1 MGDLTPIRV
10 VDSPTIEAPR
20 RRGKSLTRRT
30 HQQGY
35 VYQKGRRKS
44 DPWRPNE
51 LAFVQFY
58 RDVPGE
64 PDQRHVALCLGH
76 CRTRSIAERTA
87 AEKLQELGV
96 NSTQTFIE
104 ATSNITFRQQDEI
117 WLKSLATERRE
128 SLAENTLNTR
138 RGALDRWMYPFFGD
152 TLLAEIHNVKL
163 REFVNHLVE
172 HKLKPATVRDYANI
186 VKTVVSSAIDKR
198 GEPLFP
204 RTWKSDI
211 INAPSIQH
219 QRKPSVSK
227 EGMEAILK
235 AVDEP
240 YRMLL
245 ELLAGC
251 GAMRA
256 GEALGLEIDK
266 HISKDFRTLYIR
278 QKAIRGKIEHFTKTH
293 SGTEIE
299 CEDGEIIGRDVDL
312 SKELAARLRAFVGNR
327 KSGLVF
333 CKENGDQIPQRDIL
347 KYCLHPTLK
356 KLGLTTGGLNIFRRF
371 RITRLKKAVDCPDAL
386 KHFWSGHAQTHVSE
400 RYTTLLQERDF
411 RLEWAEKIGTG
422 FELPKAP
429 SSNLSNLIAFRR
441 VG

>member
-1 MGDLTPIRV
+1 MRALAPILV

-44 DPWRPNE
+44 DPWQPKE

-104 ATSNITFRQQDEI
+104 ATSNITFRQQAEI
-117 WLKSLATERRE
+117 WLKSLE
-128 SLAENTLNTR
+128 TR
-138 RGALDRWMYPFFGD
+138 RRDPLEQTTIDTRRYAWDKWMYPFFGD
-152 TLLAEIHNVKL
+152 TLLADIHNLALSK
-163 REFVNHLVE
+163 FVDYID
-172 HKLKPATVRDYANI
+172 KLKPATIRDYINI
-186 VKTVVSSAIDKR
+186 VKAVVASAIDKR

-204 RTWKSDI
+204 RTWKEDI
-211 INAPSIQH
+211 INAPVIKRQK
-219 QRKPSVSK
+219 QPSATK
-227 EGMEAILK
+227 EAMEAILK
-235 AVDEP
+235 EAEEP
-240 YRMLL
+240 YCTLFQ
-245 ELLAGC
+245 LLAGC
-251 GAMRA
+251 GPMRA
-256 GEALGLEIDK
+256 GEALGLEIGK
-266 HISKDFRTLYIR
+266 HISEDFRTLYIR
-278 QKAIRGKIEHFTKTH
+278 QKAKRGKIQPYTKTE
-293 SGTEIE
+293 SGTELE

-312 SKELAARLRAFVGNR
+312 SKELAARLRTFIGNR
-327 KSGLVF
+327 RSGLVF
-333 CKENGDQIPQRDIL
+333 CRENGDQLPQWDIL
-347 KYCLHPTLK
+347 KYSLHPILE
-356 KLGLTTGGLNIFRRF
+356 KLGYVQGGLNIFRRF
-371 RITRLKKAVDCPDAL
+371 RITLLRTSECPDAL
-386 KHFWSGHAQTHVSE
+386 QHFWSGHAQTHVSE
-400 RYTTLLQERDF
+400 RYTKLLRQRDF
-411 RLEWAEKIGTG
+411 RLDWAEKIGPG

-429 SSNLSNLIAFRR
+429 ISNLSNLIEFRR